1 MDPDDR
7 PFKSE
12 AYYKGWEI
20 LLAVSYDLSAG
31 DTKIRVRVR
40 AGDDKPID
48 VSPEPVARQVSS
60 EARAL
65 AIAHAQSFIDALEVH
80 GGDSLRINFPARAQY
95 RHPMG
100 VYFPVMV
107 NEEECRALVTRE
119 CLGDHFGDP
128 ADGNW
133 KRLFELH
140 RVQVQRIAESLIRAG
155 ARSNILINRSVWPS

>member
-12 AYYKGWEI
+12 AYYRGWEI
-20 LLAVSYDLSAG
+20 FLAVSYDLCEG
-31 DTKIRVRVR
+31 DTKIRVRVQ
-40 AGDDKPID
+40 AGDAKPID
-48 VSPEPVARQVSS
+48 ISPEPVVRQVSS

-65 AIAHAQSFIDALEVH
+65 AIAHAQSFIDALDVH
-80 GGDSLRINFPARAQY
+80 GGASLTIDFPAKADY

-100 VYFPVMV
+100 VYFPVLV
-107 NEEECRALVTRE
+107 NGDECRALVTRE

-133 KRLFELH
+133 KKLFELH
-140 RVQVQRIAESLIRAG
+140 RAQVQLIAETLIRAG